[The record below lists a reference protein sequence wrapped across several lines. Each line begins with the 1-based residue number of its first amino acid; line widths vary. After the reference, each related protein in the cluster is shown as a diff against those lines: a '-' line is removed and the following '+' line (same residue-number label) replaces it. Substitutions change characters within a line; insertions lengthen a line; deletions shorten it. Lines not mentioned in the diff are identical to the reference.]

1 MRLGS
6 EGEPSSCPHSSPEV
20 LEASSHRLARWG
32 FWQRSDSGGMVDKT
46 DGQDAGGGPLL
57 GGGVAGHSSS
67 AHPAMG
73 PGGGKDR

>member
-6 EGEPSSCPHSSPEV
+6 EGEPCSCPAPPQRS
-20 LEASSHRLARWG
+20 LEASNHRLARWG

-46 DGQDAGGGPLL
+46 DGQDAGRGPLL
-57 GGGVAGHSSS
+57 GVGVAGHSSS

-73 PGGGKDR
+73 PSGRKDR